1 MMLSTQHPLK
11 EDQLLLAIAT
21 DLLKDGGACRVN
33 LLIDL
38 NPSIRRLLGDEKL
51 SVYLLRQEHVFT
63 LQLLDSDKGGCN
75 GLVVLNKQWID
86 RFTSYCSLDAVERGV
101 SEDSSSSSSSS
112 SSSPLSN
119 DSNDCDN
126 NREGVRCD
134 SCNKSFAS
142 RNKLFAHLRDRASS
156 CCQQPQVYQ
165 DFDKATDK
173 TGIDRCNSSSG
184 GCVGDRCPTTQDMFG
199 GISAKS
205 LRSLGIL
212 SDQCRLHARLVIDE
226 AVAYF
231 RSRCSKHVTTS
242 PLNGDPADRPVIPI
256 RMDGPWEHEIDR
268 HCSDCAVPLT
278 WLTASSAKI
287 RRSMHIYLREL
298 STTALPFHRRCLY
311 DTGGWWELFS
321 CHLLRLLL
329 LLPYAFQPYYISI
342 DPNLS
347 MASCDDFPTLTVG
360 FIEEHP
366 QLLRGIYVDLPPCSP
381 VRRPLER
388 STTSV
393 PPPPCRT
400 QTECLAIDSSV
411 EQEKEEKQEAMCIE
425 ILVHDVDQCVAVV
438 NKPASI
444 RMELFVQCCQH
455 HLESNGYLQ
464 QQQQSDYYTVRSVSR
479 LDQQTSGAVVLPLS
493 LKAELMLTDKFKQRL
508 INKHYVC
515 VVQGELQHASGVVRV
530 RLKHVDAAKKTFVH
544 PQGKEA
550 STEYWCI
557 RSYLLPE
564 VSGSPPV
571 EAATSSGAAPPS
583 QSCRSFSLVL
593 CRPLTGRTHQIRAHL
608 AHLGHPIVG
617 DEKYN
622 KKVQL
627 AARKVRSTSSIGGC
641 GSHVARQVYQSPRLM
656 LHSYHFA
663 YCTTGPSAAASASS
677 NVTATAPLPDDFL
690 KVLRLLGSSSCI
702 VTMPCSDGSR
712 QQPLFEGCLYAQ
724 SEEIISQ
731 LQSALL
737 HV

>member
-1 MMLSTQHPLK
+1 MLMTQPLK

-38 NPSIRRLLGDEKL
+38 NPAIRKLLGDEKL
-51 SVYLLRQEHVFT
+51 SVYLLRQEDVFT
-63 LQLLDSDKGGCN
+63 LQLLDGDKGGCN
-75 GLVVLNKQWID
+75 GLVVLKRQWID
-86 RFTSYCSLDAVERGV
+86 HFTSCCSLDAVQRGGT
-101 SEDSSSSSSSS
+101 EGSSFASH
-112 SSSPLSN
+112 LSN
-119 DSNDCDN
+119 DCNNNNNNNCNNNNDNDN
-126 NREGVRCD
+126 RGYLRY
-134 SCNKSFAS
+134 SCNSCIKSFTS

-156 CCQQPQVYQ
+156 CCQQPHVSQH
-165 DFDKATDK
+165 FDATTDK
-173 TGIDRCNSSSG
+173 TGIDRCKSSSG
-184 GCVGDRCPTTQDMFG
+184 GYVRDRCPTAQDMFE
-199 GISAKS
+199 GIAAES

-212 SDQCRLHARLVIDE
+212 NGQCRLHARLVIDE

-231 RSRCSKHVTTS
+231 RSRRSEHETAS
-242 PLNGDPADRPVIPI
+242 PLDRYSADLAVIPI
-256 RMDGPWEHEIDR
+256 RMDGPWELEIDR
-268 HCSDCAVPLT
+268 RCSDCAVPLT
-278 WLTASSAKI
+278 WLTSSSAKM
-287 RRSMHIYLREL
+287 RRCMHMYLREL

-329 LLPYAFQPYYISI
+329 LLPHAFQPYYTSI
-342 DPNLS
+342 DPNLPI
-347 MASCDDFPTLTVG
+347 ASSNDFSTLTVG

-381 VRRPLER
+381 VRRPLDR
-388 STTSV
+388 STV
-393 PPPPCRT
+393 LPPPPLYSAR
-400 QTECLAIDSSV
+400 TECLAVGSSV
-411 EQEKEEKQEAMCIE
+411 EGEEATMRIE
-425 ILVHDVDQCVAVV
+425 VLVHAVDQCVAVV

-455 HLESNGYLQ
+455 HLERNGYLP
-464 QQQQSDYYTVRSVSR
+464 QQQQSDVYTVRSVSR

-493 LKAELMLTDKFKQRL
+493 LEAELMLTEKFKQRL
-508 INKHYVC
+508 VAKYYLC
-515 VVQGELQHASGVVRV
+515 VVQGELHCASGVVRA
-530 RLKHVDAAKKTFVH
+530 RLKHVATAKKTFVH

-557 RSYLLPE
+557 RSYLIPE
-564 VSGSPPV
+564 MSESPM
-571 EAATSSGAAPPS
+571 EAAASGAVPPS
-583 QSCRSFSLVL
+583 CRCFSLVL

-627 AARKVRSTSSIGGC
+627 AARKVPSTGVS
-641 GSHVARQVYQSPRLM
+641 SHVALQVYQSPRLM

-663 YCTTGPSAAASASS
+663 YCTTSPNAAAAASS
-677 NVTATAPLPDDFL
+677 NVTATAPIPDDFL
-690 KVLRLLGSSSCI
+690 AILRLLGSSSYT
-702 VTMPCSDGSR
+702 VTMPCSDGNR
-712 QQPLFEGCLYAQ
+712 QHLLFEDCLYAGR
-724 SEEIISQ
+724 EEILISQ